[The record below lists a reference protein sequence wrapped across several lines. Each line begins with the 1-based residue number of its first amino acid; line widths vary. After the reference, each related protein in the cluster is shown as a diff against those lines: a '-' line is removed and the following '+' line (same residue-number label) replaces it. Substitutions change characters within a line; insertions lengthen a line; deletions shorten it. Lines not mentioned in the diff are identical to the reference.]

1 MTRWRRRSQSILLGL
16 MQTDHGKGSGLRV
29 LDQNACW
36 TSSVLVVVLCCLG
49 CGISLKERD
58 GALSGTRDFLERV
71 TEKGPVKLVVRV
83 SPPEPRLSDLVQL
96 DVQVTSPPGIE
107 VRPPAFGQ
115 AVGDFLVRDYS
126 EKKTSASSVE
136 NKDVSQRRFVYQ
148 LEPVQAG
155 RHLIRSFGVEF
166 IDRRPN
172 SESRDQTSLIESD
185 PLEVSVTSELGDQLP
200 SLSDLEPMLPPRPLR
215 FPQYW
220 LWGAL
225 ACIGLAIG
233 LLIFWRRRRMQVSF
247 APPPSQTPEEI
258 AHAALAALLAEQLP
272 ARGLVKEFYLRLTGI
287 VRQFIEGTTGLR
299 APEFTTE
306 EFLRAMR
313 TRDVFPAERSV
324 RLQEFLEVAD
334 MVKYAGQQPSAD
346 QIELSITRAHEFVD
360 LNRPQTVAFTSGEES
375 RTGEGD

>member
-1 MTRWRRRSQSILLGL
+1 MTRWRRRSQSIPLGL
-16 MQTDHGKGSGLRV
+16 MRIHHEQGPELR
-29 LDQNACW
+29 LMYPTGCW
-36 TSSVLVVVLCCLG
+36 TSSVLVIVLCCLG
-49 CGISLKERD
+49 CGVSPQERD
-58 GALSGTRDFLERV
+58 GSISGTRDFLERV
-71 TEKGPVKLVVRV
+71 TEKGPVKLVVQV

-126 EKKTSASSVE
+126 EKKTSNTSVE

-155 RHLIRSFGVEF
+155 RHLIRSVGVEF
-166 IDRRPN
+166 IDRRPS

-220 LWGAL
+220 LWWAL
-225 ACIGLAIG
+225 TFIVLAIG
-233 LLIFWRRRRMQVSF
+233 VLVFWGRRRMQVSF
-247 APPPSQTPEEI
+247 VLPPSQTPEEI

-272 ARGLVKEFYLRLTGI
+272 AKGLFKEFYLRLTGI

-313 TRDVFPAERSV
+313 TRDVFPAERAV
-324 RLQEFLEVAD
+324 RLQEFLEAAD
-334 MVKYAGQQPSAD
+334 MVKYAGQQPSSD
-346 QIELSITRAHEFVD
+346 QIDLSITRAHEFVD
-360 LNRPQTVAFTSGEES
+360 LNRPQTLPSTSGKAS
-375 RTGEGD
+375 KLGEGG

>member
-1 MTRWRRRSQSILLGL
+1 MTRWRRRSQSIPIGL
-16 MQTDHGKGSGLRV
+16 MRTDHEKDSELRPLNPKGCRT
-29 LDQNACW
+29 A
-36 TSSVLVVVLCCLG
+36 SVLVVVFCCLG
-49 CGISLKERD
+49 CGVSPQERD
-58 GALSGTRDFLERV
+58 GLITGTGDFLERV

-96 DVQVTSPPGIE
+96 DVQVTSPPGVE

-126 EKKTSASSVE
+126 EKKTSNTSVE
-136 NKDVSQRRFVYQ
+136 NKDVAQRRFVYQ
-148 LEPVQAG
+148 LEPIQAG
-155 RHLIRSFGVEF
+155 RHLIRSVGVEF

-185 PLEVSVTSELGDQLP
+185 PLEVTVTSELGDQLP

-215 FPQYW
+215 IPQYW

-225 ACIGLAIG
+225 TCIVLASG
-233 LLIFWRRRRMQVSF
+233 VLIFWRRRRMKVAF

-272 ARGLVKEFYLRLTGI
+272 AKGLVKEFYLRLTGI

-324 RLQEFLEVAD
+324 RLQEFLEAAD
-334 MVKYAGQQPSAD
+334 MVKYAGQQPSTD
-346 QIELSITRAHEFVD
+346 QIELSIMRAHEFVD
-360 LNRPQTVAFTSGEES
+360 LNRPQTVASTSGQAS
-375 RTGEGD
+375 RLGEGD